1 MPNPSLKTQE
11 ISTDLNYLCSSI
23 ENFSRNLS
31 SKSSYNICSFYYN
44 SFISWGA
51 FIISS
56 FNSNTIISNIN
67 SGYSSSIKINSVK
80 IIFTEIKNRFT
91 VVVLSSATAWITER
105 VGPYLIVVLI
115 TEFPTT
121 SGCTFQTTLLL
132 IETLI
137 ISLLICPFKITV
149 ESVSWMNLFRR
160 SYLLLQDMD

>member
-1 MPNPSLKTQE
+1 M
-11 ISTDLNYLCSSI
+11 
-23 ENFSRNLS
+23 
-31 SKSSYNICSFYYN
+31 
-44 SFISWGA
+44 
-51 FIISS
+51 
-56 FNSNTIISNIN
+56 
-67 SGYSSSIKINSVK
+67 
-80 IIFTEIKNRFT
+80 
-91 VVVLSSATAWITER
+91 VVVLSSAPAWISER

-137 ISLLICPFKITV
+137 ISLLICPFIITV